1 MLLQPIPLSP
11 YHSSQSLFFLLA
23 RTLNNA
29 LWKITHNC
37 KSYTYPSAR
46 NRFYFSFIQ
55 RYSMDQPCWHWKHMF
70 LYPKVKCRGPETGL
84 MPDQKKIIRYIMSRT
99 IYLQLLY
106 FLRTEI
112 YHMQSNILHWIQS
125 RRIWFEYYWK
135 GFTIWKHVYSNWIN
149 FWRHCVSR

>member
-1 MLLQPIPLSP
+1 MIIWDRAKKRDRLFWWKVLSTKPYKFIAVCVFFTPFLNMYLCSYNLSP
-11 YHSSQSLFFLLA
+11 YHHIIHPNLFFFLLA

-70 LYPKVKCRGPETGL
+70 LYPLGKMQRTWNWTDAGPKENNTL
-84 MPDQKKIIRYIMSRT
+84 
-99 IYLQLLY
+99 
-106 FLRTEI
+106 
-112 YHMQSNILHWIQS
+112 
-125 RRIWFEYYWK
+125 
-135 GFTIWKHVYSNWIN
+135 
-149 FWRHCVSR
+149 